1 MIRSLDHLVLTV
13 ADVDASAEFYQ
24 QVLGMRRDQFGA
36 GRIALHFGTQKINLH
51 PAAAPLSPHALRPVA
66 GSGDLCFVSSIAL
79 EEWLPHLSAC
89 NVPLEDGPVAR
100 TGAMGPMTSIYF
112 RDPDGNLI
120 EVAHYEGKETL

>member
-1 MIRSLDHLVLTV
+1 L
-13 ADVDASAEFYQ
+13 AQEE
-24 QVLGMRRDQFGA
+24 
-36 GRIALHFGTQKINLH
+36 LHCTSGSQKINLH

-79 EEWLPHLSAC
+79 DEWLPHLSAC
-89 NVPLEDGPVAR
+89 NVQVEAGPVAR

-120 EVAHYEGKETL
+120 EVAHYGGPEPL